1 MFFSMFSTKLST
13 IKVKENQRFMEFV
26 IKVVKSGVFLFG
38 IYMSVDTSCCSR
50 HIYLRFSRTSIAQ
63 GYRGSRK
70 SVDFWGEEEVW
81 RLQRATRVFCRKPL
95 TTKETVAIHYGVPCK
110 SVAIAWQKKI

>member
-38 IYMSVDTSCCSR
+38 ICISVDTSCCSR
-50 HIYLRFSRTSIAQ
+50 HICLRLGIYIPVDTMRYCPCRA
-63 GYRGSRK
+63 RK
-70 SVDFWGEEEVW
+70 
-81 RLQRATRVFCRKPL
+81 C
-95 TTKETVAIHYGVPCK
+95 GVPEKACFLGCF
-110 SVAIAWQKKI
+110 

>member
-1 MFFSMFSTKLST
+1 MFFSVFSTKLST

-38 IYMSVDTSCCSR
+38 IYISVDTSCCSR

-63 GYRGSRK
+63 GDVGK
-70 SVDFWGEEEVW
+70 
-81 RLQRATRVFCRKPL
+81 RLQFITEYLVK
-95 TTKETVAIHYGVPCK
+95 
-110 SVAIAWQKKI
+110 AWL

>member
-38 IYMSVDTSCCSR
+38 IYISVDTMRYCPCR
-50 HIYLRFSRTSIAQ
+50 A
-63 GYRGSRK
+63 RK
-70 SVDFWGEEEVW
+70 LIGAKVV
-81 RLQRATRVFCRKPL
+81 
-95 TTKETVAIHYGVPCK
+95 
-110 SVAIAWQKKI
+110 